1 MARAR
6 DLAGRTVV
14 VTRAE
19 GRSGPLGA
27 ALERHGATVLRVPT
41 VEIGPPS
48 DPGPLGDALAALDRY
63 DWIVFTSP
71 RAVDAV
77 ADRGVALP
85 GALSVAVVGSSTA
98 ERAEE
103 AGFTV
108 TLVGAG
114 EGARELAE
122 ELVASGVGDGARVL
136 FPASDRARTDLV
148 DVLRAAGASVDPVV
162 AYVTRVRSFDPAAVP
177 GLDRADVVTFT
188 SPSAVEG
195 WHSAMG
201 RDATRLLPESVRF
214 AVIGGTT
221 GAKLESY
228 GVEAV
233 VAPEA
238 SLDGLVTAVLALCAR
253 PVRRP
258 PMN

>member
-1 MARAR
+1 MSD
-6 DLAGRTVV
+6 DLAGWTVV

-19 GRSGPLGA
+19 GESGPLGA

-48 DPGPLGDALAALDRY
+48 DPGPLADGLSALERY

-85 GALSVAVVGSSTA
+85 EGLSVAVVGSSTA

-108 TLVGAG
+108 AHAGGG
-114 EGARELAE
+114 EGARKLAE

-148 DVLRAAGASVDPVV
+148 DALRAAGASVDRVV

-195 WHSAMG
+195 WHASMG
-201 RDATRLLPESVRF
+201 PDATRFVRESLRF
-214 AVIGGTT
+214 AVIGATT

-238 SLDGLVTAVLALCAR
+238 SLDGLVTAVRALCGPTR
-253 PVRRP
+253 
-258 PMN
+258 